1 MNECYM
7 ALHKETKHYFG
18 GKKNGTHI
26 GYPRINFLKA
36 AMTNA
41 KVNKEDYYFIKL
53 SFDENMTPKLTEII
67 K

>member
-1 MNECYM
+1 MNSCYM
-7 ALHKETKHYFG
+7 AIHKHTGHYFG

-26 GYPRINFLKA
+26 GYPKINFLKA

-41 KVNKEDYYFIKL
+41 KVDKEDYMFISL
-53 SFDENMTPKLTEII
+53 SFDEHLRPTLTEII